1 MYVIF
6 SRFAVNI
13 PIGKPSTTKHIY
25 ANLAGCNH
33 RLDAVI
39 QTVSE
44 ILTKRVFLADI
55 EVVLYLINHIV
66 RKPHLIQEHLGKH
79 YIIRLF
85 YESAPSVND
94 SGHSNLKPVKL
105 IA

>member
-1 MYVIF
+1 MYVV
-6 SRFAVNI
+6 FARVTPNV

-25 ANLAGCNH
+25 TDLTGCYH

-79 YIIRLF
+79 HVIRLF
-85 YESAPSVND
+85 YETAPSVND